1 MSPTTTLS
9 RALADATARLYGDE
23 VALDPAKFVQRNRNG
38 QFGDLQVNA
47 AFALAKQVRRDPRSI
62 AEELAAEIDASPV
75 LEPGEVSGKAFVNFR
90 IRDAW
95 LAEDV
100 ARRAAAAGELL
111 PRATTSEHVY
121 VDFSSP
127 NVAKEMHVGHL
138 RSTIIGDALSRL
150 FEARGHRVERI
161 SHVGDWGTQFGM
173 LIQHLQEEVAEDGF
187 GALSVADLDTLYKA
201 SKQRFDDDEAF
212 RDRARRAVVGLQ
224 SGDAGARRTW
234 ELLCEVSRNE
244 FQDIYRR
251 LDVEVREV
259 GESFYQPLLAG
270 VVSELEAKGLLEVSD
285 GAKVVFVEGF
295 ETREGTPL
303 PLIIQKADGG
313 YNYATTDLAAIRHRV
328 GEGADRILYVVDHGQ
343 SQHFQMVYAVARRA
357 GWLPDDV
364 VCEHIPFGLVLGED
378 GKRLRTRSGE
388 NVRLKE
394 LLDEAEERG
403 QQLAFAR
410 AAEAETETPRSDDE
424 LREVGSR
431 LGLSAVKYSELSHHR
446 MTNYVFSFDKMVSL
460 EGNTAPYLL
469 YAYARIRGIRDAASA
484 RLDEGAASAR
494 EDAGTLEGPE
504 RSLAQLLVDLE
515 DVVDRATRDYQPSD
529 ISEYLF
535 QLSQEFNRF
544 YESCRVVSDETG
556 VDVTRLRL
564 CEVTAATLR
573 AGLSLLGVRVL
584 DRV

>member
-1 MSPTTTLS
+1 MSPLETLTAALRDAVTTRFGDDVTL
-9 RALADATARLYGDE
+9 DYGK
-23 VALDPAKFVQRNRNG
+23 LVQRNRGG
-38 QFGDLQVNA
+38 QHGDLQVNA
-47 AFALAKQVRRDPRSI
+47 AFPLAKQVRRNPTEI
-62 AEELAAEIDASPV
+62 AEELAAAIDASPV

-95 LAEDV
+95 LAGEI
-100 ARRAAAAGELL
+100 ARLASSADAMLSPAAKA
-111 PRATTSEHVY
+111 EHVY

-138 RSTIIGDALSRL
+138 RSTIIGDSLSRL
-150 FEARGHRVERI
+150 FEARGHTVERI

-173 LIQHLQEEVAEDGF
+173 LIQYLQEEVEEDTVAG
-187 GALSVADLDTLYKA
+187 LSIADLDSLYKA
-201 SKQRFDDDEAF
+201 SKKRFDDDAAF
-212 RDRARRAVVGLQ
+212 ADRARQAVVALQ
-224 SGDAGARRTW
+224 SGEPGARSTW
-234 ELLCEVSRNE
+234 EALCAASRSE
-244 FQDIYRR
+244 FSDIYER
-251 LDVEVREV
+251 LDVEVQEV
-259 GESFYQPLLAG
+259 GESFYQPLLAD
-270 VVSELEAKGLLEVSD
+270 VVRDLEELGMLEVSD
-285 GAKVVFVEGF
+285 GARVVFVEGF

-328 GEGADRILYVVDHGQ
+328 SQGADRMLYVVDHGQ

-364 VCEHIPFGLVLGED
+364 VCEHVPFGLVLGED

-388 NVRLKE
+388 NVRLRE

-403 QQLAFAR
+403 RRLALAR
-410 AAEAETETPRSDDE
+410 AAETESDRPESEVAETGA
-424 LREVGSR
+424 L

-469 YAYARIRGIRDAASA
+469 YAYARIRGIRDAAHA
-484 RLDEGAASAR
+484 RLEEGSLQGVR
-494 EDAGTLEGPE
+494 TDAETLEGPE
-504 RSLAQLLVDLE
+504 RSLAQILVDFE
-515 DVVDRATRDYQPSD
+515 DVVDRATVQLQPSD
-529 ISEYLF
+529 VTEYLF

-544 YESCRVVSDETG
+544 YESSRVVSDEDG

-564 CEVTAATLR
+564 CEVTAATLG
-573 AGLSLLGVRVL
+573 AGLSVLGVRVV